1 MKILS
6 ALLLLVLTAGSA
18 QAQLFHSSASSVAE
32 PAALNKT
39 LLLKLVNDVRKKGC
53 QCGGQWYGPVAP
65 LSWSNKL
72 EAAAAAH
79 SLEMVQ
85 KHYFSHTGADGS
97 NPGERI
103 EHTGYAW
110 RTYGENI
117 AEGYANEQEAIN
129 GWLGSPPHCKNI
141 MSKDFTE
148 MGVGRTDSYWTQ
160 AFAAPLK

>member
-1 MKILS
+1 MLS
-6 ALLLLVLTAGSA
+6 ALLLFVFLTGAA
-18 QAQLFHSSASSVAE
+18 QAQLFH
-32 PAALNKT
+32 AAVSLVPEGAAVNKT
-39 LLLKLVNDVRKKGC
+39 LLLKLVNYVRAKGC
-53 QCGGQWYGPVAP
+53 QCGGEWYGPVAP

-72 EAAAAAH
+72 ETAAAAH
-79 SLEMVQ
+79 SLDMVQ

-148 MGVGRTDSYWTQ
+148 MGVGRANAYWTQ